1 MMPLTLSS
9 RDLLEVA
16 KRYQQVAGN
25 NALTPLLSRLGELA
39 RNEDGS
45 IGGLEKLPDA
55 WRATCADARQRAP
68 RTRVNREYFP
78 ARAARV
84 PPPSYVGQLR
94 VVASS
99 DGEED
104 EPLHRARHRS
114 HAQSARG
121 RGRGIQGR
129 VHTRGAGRGSSTSAP
144 AQAAW
149 TRELSRAARPRAG
162 AGCPSRRGRL
172 RRAVIVLDASVV
184 VAYFN
189 ASERRHEAVASW
201 LEAVDEDLVTTPLV
215 LAEIDYVLGRRAGA
229 DALDAFW
236 ADLDDGVYAVRWW
249 PAALGETI
257 AAARHADVAV
267 GLADASLVALAA
279 HLGTHRI
286 ATLDEAHF
294 SRLRPGTGESSFV
307 LLPPREAPPGDRS

>member
-1 MMPLTLSS
+1 
-9 RDLLEVA
+9 
-16 KRYQQVAGN
+16 
-25 NALTPLLSRLGELA
+25 
-39 RNEDGS
+39 
-45 IGGLEKLPDA
+45 
-55 WRATCADARQRAP
+55 
-68 RTRVNREYFP
+68 
-78 ARAARV
+78 
-84 PPPSYVGQLR
+84 
-94 VVASS
+94 
-99 DGEED
+99 
-104 EPLHRARHRS
+104 
-114 HAQSARG
+114 
-121 RGRGIQGR
+121 
-129 VHTRGAGRGSSTSAP
+129 
-144 AQAAW
+144 
-149 TRELSRAARPRAG
+149 
-162 AGCPSRRGRL
+162 
-172 RRAVIVLDASVV
+172 VIVLDASVV

-249 PAALGETI
+249 PAALAETI

-307 LLPPREAPPGDRS
+307 LLPPREAPPGDRP